1 MSEENNAENDSKYP
15 GIYEAESTKPSE
27 LPIYNYF
34 SNEGFD
40 SAYNQRSNFFDV
52 IADNQFQTNGKETT
66 EDNNGLFN
74 TAVYLDNNLY
84 SNHSMFKA
92 ENLEEMYDN
101 VHKSSVTYN
110 DAKEISNYLEKRD
123 SASSAKLEAK
133 ESDNYYQQKDEK
145 EDNQLLDEIS
155 HLQLNEAATT
165 GQQSN
170 LESLMQLSSQM
181 AQLVDSKSEIDPP
194 ETAVLQLER
203 RNQELASLL
212 EQERVKSQ
220 QLAAQLNLKDE
231 QIHHLESVKAEQDT
245 KVKCEQSQL
254 QEQLQ
259 NHMQTIGILVGE
271 KTELSAM
278 LSQAQT
284 SSKQKTIELEELQ
297 EKLKNS
303 NNKIFALEG
312 ELNSLKSE
320 KTRYGEAA
328 AEQNEAFYKLR
339 AEYENLKLNRDELS
353 QDLAE
358 VHEKLSASSAE
369 NIRLQKQLQEVNS
382 QLSLANIRIQQ
393 LTMGDTAQ
401 VSRSLFRVKST
412 SVFNNKIEID
422 FL

>member
-1 MSEENNAENDSKYP
+1 MTEENHADNDSKYP
-15 GIYEAESTKPSE
+15 GIYEAESTEPSE

-52 IADNQFQTNGKETT
+52 IADNQFQTNGKETN

-84 SNHSMFKA
+84 SNHSMFKT
-92 ENLEEMYDN
+92 ENVDEMYDN

-110 DAKEISNYLEKRD
+110 DAKEISSYLEKRD
-123 SASSAKLEAK
+123 SASSTKLEAK
-133 ESDNYYQQKDEK
+133 ESDNYYEQKDEK

-155 HLQLNEAATT
+155 HLQLNEPATT

-170 LESLMQLSSQM
+170 LESLMQISSQM
-181 AQLVDSKSEIDPP
+181 AQLVDCKSEIDPP
-194 ETAVLQLER
+194 ETAVLQLEQ
-203 RNQELASLL
+203 RNQELAALL
-212 EQERVKSQ
+212 EQERIKSQ
-220 QLAAQLNLKDE
+220 QLAAQLNLKEE
-231 QIHHLESVKAEQDT
+231 QIRNFESIKAEHDT

-259 NHMQTIGILVGE
+259 NHIQTIGILVGE

-284 SSKQKTIELEELQ
+284 SSKQKTVELEELQ

-303 NNKIFALEG
+303 NNKISALEG
-312 ELNSLKSE
+312 ELSSLKSE
-320 KTRYGEAA
+320 KTRYGEVA

-339 AEYENLKLNRDELS
+339 AEYENLKLSRDELS

-358 VHEKLSASSAE
+358 LHEKLSASSAE
-369 NIRLQKQLQEVNS
+369 NIQLQKQLQEVNS

-401 VSRSLFRVKST
+401 VSKFFVTLFRVKT
-412 SVFNNKIEID
+412 
-422 FL
+422 